1 MHTIGER
8 LEEARKRQGLSI
20 REAAEATKIR
30 SDFLL
35 NMESNLFNFPL
46 PDIYRRGFLRVYAT
60 YLKLDPEKLLTDYHA
75 IQLGSSRARR
85 GRGSYGTLETPE
97 AQENAAP
104 AATAVE
110 ADEDEAPAPDAQ
122 TEAPAAV
129 DPHQYFKIGA
139 VIVGTIVLLLLLIA
153 GTRALFNSGDKAD
166 APIPVEQQG
175 PVVYNYVFTAKD
187 DISSLTVTN
196 EGKKLFSGPVRRG
209 QKVPVSF
216 EGEVELL
223 CTQRENLVI
232 ESDGKTFGIPGT
244 GIVRA
249 YLPPRTKAP

>member
-20 REAAEATKIR
+20 REASEATKIR

-46 PDIYRRGFLRVYAT
+46 PDIYRRGFLRVYAN

-97 AQENAAP
+97 SQETPAP
-104 AATAVE
+104 AAVE
-110 ADEDEAPAPDAQ
+110 AETEEAIPEPVE
-122 TEAPAAV
+122 TSEPAAV
-129 DPHQYFKIGA
+129 DPHQYWKIGA
-139 VIVGTIVLLLLLIA
+139 VIVGTIVLLLLLVA
-153 GTRALFNSGDKAD
+153 GTRALFRSSEEPKA
-166 APIPVEQQG
+166 PVPVEQAG

-187 DISSLTVTN
+187 DIASLIISN
-196 EGKKLFSGPVRRG
+196 EGKKLYSGSVRRG

-216 EGEVELL
+216 EGEIEVL
-223 CTQRENLVI
+223 CTQLQNLTF
-232 ESDGKTFGIPGT
+232 EGDGKSGGWPTWNGIGK
-244 GIVRA
+244 A
-249 YLPPRTKAP
+249 YFPPRKKAQ